1 MKDANVLSHRSGYSL
16 IIQALLVTIKETIV
30 VKLGKTVTKILTNL
44 NRINDLIHAAQKRS
58 NWATEKV
65 QIIAV
70 TKEVSVERTQE
81 AINAGLLHLGE
92 NRPEGLSRKIEAIR
106 ADVNWHYIG
115 SLQTRKVKQ
124 VINNIGYLHSLDRLS
139 LAEEIEKRADKP
151 VKCFVQINVSGEESK
166 HGLTIK
172 EALPFIQS
180 LASFTKIQVVGLMT
194 MAPNTDDDDMIRTVF
209 KQLKQCQQQIAEQG
223 FAHAPCT
230 ELSMGMSN
238 DFEIAVEEGAT
249 FVRVGTALVGN
260 ERGEQDEHEK

>member
-1 MKDANVLSHRSGYSL
+1 MIN
-16 IIQALLVTIKETIV
+16 QALLVTIKETIV

-44 NRINDLIHAAQKRS
+44 NKLHDLITAAEKKGNRQGD
-58 NWATEKV
+58 KV

-81 AINAGLLHLGE
+81 AIDAGLSHLGE
-92 NRPEGLSRKIEAIR
+92 NRPEGLQRKIAEIHAE
-106 ADVNWHYIG
+106 VHWHYIG

-124 VINNIGYLHSLDRLS
+124 VINSIDYLHSLDRLS
-139 LAEEIEKRADKP
+139 LAEEIEKRADRP
-151 VKCFVQINVSGEESK
+151 VKCFVQVNVSGEESK
-166 HGLTIK
+166 HGLSIEEVLPFV
-172 EALPFIQS
+172 EALKSFI
-180 LASFTKIQVVGLMT
+180 KIQVVGLMT
-194 MAPNTDDDDMIRTVF
+194 MAPNTEDEAIIRSVF